1 MRVLIGLLAL
11 CLVMAGHAQQRL
23 VVAGGE
29 LTEIVYAL
37 DAGDRLVAVDSTS
50 NYPAAA
56 RQLPKLGYV
65 RALPVEGTLA
75 LKPDLVLLSG
85 RPARRRR

>member
-37 DAGDRLVAVDSTS
+37 DAGDRLGRGLCGGRS
-50 NYPAAA
+50 P
-56 RQLPKLGYV
+56 QHGH
-65 RALPVEGTLA
+65 
-75 LKPDLVLLSG
+75 LVQI
-85 RPARRRR
+85 